1 MPDREFLSMSYL
13 LILTTMPDRDSAE
26 RLAAGLIEQSLAAC
40 VNILPEMQSIYRW
53 QGERQQGTEHQL
65 IIKTCANQ
73 YENVEKWIKNKH
85 PYELPEILAIPIQ
98 NGLGGYLEWINENC
112 GNAE

>member
-1 MPDREFLSMSYL
+1 MPDGEILSMSHL
-13 LILTTMPDRDSAE
+13 IILTTMPDRESAQ
-26 RLAAGLIEQSLAAC
+26 RLAEGLIEHSIAAC

-53 QGERQQGTEHQL
+53 NGERQQGSEHQL
-65 IIKTCANQ
+65 IIKTCSDQ
-73 YENVEKWIKNKH
+73 YENVEKWIQNKH

-98 NGLGGYLEWINENC
+98 YGLGEYLEWINENC